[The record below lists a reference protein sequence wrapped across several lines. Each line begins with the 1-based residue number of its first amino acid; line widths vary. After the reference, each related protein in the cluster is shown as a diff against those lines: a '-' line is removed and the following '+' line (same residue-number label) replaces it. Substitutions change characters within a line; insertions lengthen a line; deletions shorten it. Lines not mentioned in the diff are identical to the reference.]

1 MTSDHKPSTST
12 TSEARLT
19 IDEEV
24 TLRRVAFGQSELRS
38 LRRGD
43 IAHLYDL
50 HLIQD
55 GRDGPELTVA
65 GRTRFDALPKAA
77 SQTGDLAFSNLLRE
91 MTKTLAER
99 RR

>member
-1 MTSDHKPSTST
+1 MTSGRKPSESPPTLT
-12 TSEARLT
+12 T
-19 IDEEV
+19 DEEV
-24 TLRRVAFGQSELRS
+24 TLRRVAFGQSEVRS

-55 GRDGPELTVA
+55 GREGPELTVA
-65 GRTRFDALPKAA
+65 GRARFDALPKAA
-77 SQTGDLAFSNLLRE
+77 SQTGDRAFSNLLHE